1 MGHRKYAEL
10 QEAAKQCEKT
20 NSVRR
25 SGRSTTRS
33 RAVTDAIDD
42 ELQSRKR
49 AVADAID
56 DWLPDSDC
64 DSDSDMDSNS
74 DVGICYAT
82 ERRAAVVPPVK
93 GSTMGYVGVYWKPR
107 HHKWTAVYKP
117 AKATPVVHLGS
128 YATDQLAARARYDHI
143 RDKGLEQ
150 FNEMDAPDPATDL
163 MVPRER
169 MRCFVGE
176 DVAAAQAAIDAARA
190 DLFSASLR
198 NSVVDDVE
206 AARHGG
212 LMVWSQ
218 DGKRVIVLD
227 PVAFVEAA
235 CKSRFGHNRWE
246 IFEGQ
251 LRAYGFDCVARDGDT
266 EVARLGWPRA
276 LEFKHSSFCR
286 DGGLLEAKKCR
297 RLYVGSLRTAT
308 GAARLRYVLET
319 CELPEGFEVT
329 KENALAILDM
339 FREKNGGSLT
349 FKLDDTK
356 VRLKVNLSGG
366 LGVYEE
372 KRKRAAA
379 TPAPSSPKRRQVLPV
394 DAPQN
399 QEALSDVLQKGT
411 LPGVA
416 SLDGKGASLT
426 SAAAVSQ
433 IRLAAD
439 AIHAASTLDMVATRY
454 NTARDISANPPVA
467 AKLGALPGDIE
478 GDLTG
483 ILGQRDEINMILKK
497 HTRDFENA
505 RYMLPV
511 GEASSLIKVW
521 SGHDVHTNLP
531 AMVSLVS
538 LDAATRVR
546 LYRGTNDVS
555 ESGFV
560 DVLPPDRDSIHN
572 VPLLNPEEA
581 RCFCQDLCGAEDLFK
596 AGPRDRDAK
605 DLINELRARLLFEH
619 LLEARLKQLKAF
631 LRPKKRKRKR
641 AGGVA
646 DAAASSK
653 RVRNGETALDPTTLK
668 GLGSKKVERLA
679 AVGIRT
685 VEQLARAD
693 ITDRAL
699 VEAVTRSRC
708 FNEGATTLI
717 NWKNEAIAFLE
728 RKFSGRGDGYISG
741 GLLLN
746 TARLAAL
753 REEYAREREQA
764 VAATV

>member
-93 GSTMGYVGVYWKPR
+93 GSTMGYAGVYSRGLNRGW
-107 HHKWTAVYKP
+107 HAYYKP
-117 AKATPVVHLGS
+117 AKEARRKYLGA

-251 LRAYGFDCVARDGDT
+251 LRAYGFDCVARDSDT

-619 LLEARLKQLKAF
+619 LLEARMAQLEAISV
-631 LRPKKRKRKR
+631 RPKMRKRK
-641 AGGVA
+641 GGYA
-646 DAAASSK
+646 AAAASSK

>member
-1 MGHRKYAEL
+1 MGHRKYAAL

-20 NSVRR
+20 DPVRR
-25 SGRSTTRS
+25 SGRSTKRS
-33 RAVTDAIDD
+33 QTVIDAIDDELQSCERAVTDAIDD
-42 ELQSRKR
+42 ELPSRKR
-49 AVADAID
+49 AVADATD
-56 DWLPDSDC
+56 DWLPSRKQGRPPC
-64 DSDSDMDSNS
+64 PA
-74 DVGICYAT
+74 AT

-93 GSTMGYVGVYWKPR
+93 GSTMGYVGVYWDRSTRVWK
-107 HHKWTAVYKP
+107 AEYKP
-117 AKATPVVHLGS
+117 AKKARKKYLGS

-150 FNEMDAPDPATDL
+150 FNTMDVLDTATDL

-169 MRCFVGE
+169 MLSFEVGE
-176 DVAAAQAAIDAARA
+176 DAAAAQRAVAAARA
-190 DLFSASLR
+190 SLFGASLR
-198 NSVVDDVE
+198 SSVVDDIKE
-206 AARHGG
+206 ARDGG
-212 LMVWSQ
+212 LMVWSK
-218 DGKRVIVLD
+218 DGQRVIVLD
-227 PVAFVEAA
+227 PVVFVEAA
-235 CKSRFGHNRWE
+235 CKSVFRHNRWE
-246 IFEGQ
+246 IVEGQ
-251 LRAYGFDCVARDGDT
+251 LRAYGFDCVARDSDT
-266 EVARLGWPRA
+266 EVARLGWQHA
-276 LEFKHSSFCR
+276 LEFKHPSFCR

-297 RLYVGSLRTAT
+297 PSSRTAT

-319 CELPEGFEVT
+319 CGLPERFEVT
-329 KENALAILDM
+329 NENARAIRDM

-356 VRLKVNLSGG
+356 VRLKVNLRGS
-366 LGVYEE
+366 LEFFEV

-379 TPAPSSPKRRQVLPV
+379 TPAPSSPKRRRVLPV
-394 DAPQN
+394 DAPQM

-439 AIHAASTLDMVATRY
+439 AVDAASTLDMVATRY
-454 NTARDISANPPVA
+454 NTARDISASPPVA
-467 AKLGALPGDIE
+467 AKLGALPGGIE

-505 RYMLPV
+505 RYMLRHD
-511 GEASSLIKVW
+511 EASSLIKVW

-555 ESGFV
+555 ESGYV

-619 LLEARLKQLKAF
+619 LLEARLKQLKAIV
-631 LRPKKRKRKR
+631 RPKKRKRK
-641 AGGVA
+641 GGYA
-646 DAAASSK
+646 AAAASLK
-653 RVRNGETALDPTTLK
+653 RVRKELLDGETPLDPTTLK
-668 GLGSKKVERLA
+668 GLGPMKVERLA

-685 VEQLARAD
+685 VEQLARVD
-693 ITDRAL
+693 ITDRAF

-708 FNEGATTLI
+708 FDVGATTLI
-717 NWKNEAIAFLE
+717 NWKGRAIAFLE
-728 RKFSGRGDGYISG
+728 RKFSGRG

-764 VAATV
+764 AATV

>member
-1 MGHRKYAEL
+1 MGHRKYAAL

-25 SGRSTTRS
+25 SGRSIKRS
-33 RAVTDAIDD
+33 QAVTDAIDD
-42 ELQSRKR
+42 ELQSGER
-49 AVADAID
+49 AKEYERQTRA
-56 DWLPDSDC
+56 
-64 DSDSDMDSNS
+64 
-74 DVGICYAT
+74 
-82 ERRAAVVPPVK
+82 ERRAAEVPPVEV
-93 GSTMGYVGVYWKPR
+93 STMGYAGVYWNRKR
-107 HHKWTAVYKP
+107 LWNAFYKP
-117 AKATPVVHLGS
+117 AKGARPKFLGS
-128 YATDQLAARARYDHI
+128 YATDQLAARARYDYI
-143 RDKGLEQ
+143 RDKKLEH

-163 MVPRER
+163 MVPREK
-169 MRCFVGE
+169 MRIMYFGE
-176 DVAAAQAAIDAARA
+176 DAAAARA
-190 DLFSASLR
+190 AIAAARASLFGASLR
-198 NSVVDDVE
+198 SSVVDDVKE
-206 AARHGG
+206 ARDGG
-212 LMVWSQ
+212 LLVWSK

-227 PVAFVEAA
+227 PVIFVEVA
-235 CKSRFGHNRWE
+235 CQSGFGHNRLE

-251 LRAYGFDCVARDGDT
+251 LRAYGFDCVARDSDT
-266 EVARLGWPRA
+266 EVAGLGWPRA

-286 DGGLLEAKKCR
+286 DGGLLEAKKCDSKGR
-297 RLYVGSLRTAT
+297 RSAIGE
-308 GAARLRYVLET
+308 ARLRYVLET

-329 KENALAILDM
+329 KENARAILDM
-339 FREKNGGSLT
+339 FRERNGGSMT
-349 FKLDDTK
+349 FILDHNKVVLAIHPTTK
-356 VRLKVNLSGG
+356 MPVFYS
-366 LGVYEE
+366 
-372 KRKRAAA
+372 RKRAVA
-379 TPAPSSPKRRQVLPV
+379 TPAPSSPKKRRLLPV
-394 DAPQN
+394 DAPQM

-454 NTARDISANPPVA
+454 NTARDISASPPVA

-531 AMVSLVS
+531 AMASLVS

-572 VPLLNPEEA
+572 VPLLNLEEA
-581 RCFCQDLCGAEDLFK
+581 QRFCRDLCGAEDLFK
-596 AGPRDRDAK
+596 AGVRDGDAK

-619 LLEARLKQLKAF
+619 LLEARMAQLEAIVR
-631 LRPKKRKRKR
+631 LEKRKRK
-641 AGGVA
+641 GGYA
-646 DAAASSK
+646 AAAASSK
-653 RVRNGETALDPTTLK
+653 RVRKELLDGETPLDRAKLRY
-668 GLGSKKVERLA
+668 LGSKKVERLA

-685 VEQLARAD
+685 VEHLACVD
-693 ITDRAL
+693 ITDRAF
-699 VEAVTRSRC
+699 VEAVTTCKS
-708 FNEGATTLI
+708 FSVAATTLLG
-717 NWKNEAIAFLE
+717 WKTEAIAFLE
-728 RKFSGRGDGYISG
+728 RKFSGEGVQRVADTSEG
-741 GLLLN
+741 
-746 TARLAAL
+746 
-753 REEYAREREQA
+753 
-764 VAATV
+764 VAATA

>member
-93 GSTMGYVGVYWKPR
+93 GSTMGYAGVYSRGLNRGW
-107 HHKWTAVYKP
+107 HAYYKP
-117 AKATPVVHLGS
+117 AKEARRKYLGA

-276 LEFKHSSFCR
+276 LRVNYNFVRRTSS
-286 DGGLLEAKKCR
+286 
-297 RLYVGSLRTAT
+297 
-308 GAARLRYVLET
+308 
-319 CELPEGFEVT
+319 
-329 KENALAILDM
+329 
-339 FREKNGGSLT
+339 
-349 FKLDDTK
+349 
-356 VRLKVNLSGG
+356 
-366 LGVYEE
+366 
-372 KRKRAAA
+372 
-379 TPAPSSPKRRQVLPV
+379 
-394 DAPQN
+394 
-399 QEALSDVLQKGT
+399 
-411 LPGVA
+411 
-416 SLDGKGASLT
+416 
-426 SAAAVSQ
+426 
-433 IRLAAD
+433 
-439 AIHAASTLDMVATRY
+439 
-454 NTARDISANPPVA
+454 
-467 AKLGALPGDIE
+467 
-478 GDLTG
+478 
-483 ILGQRDEINMILKK
+483 RDEASHLQAGTSCHEYRI
-497 HTRDFENA
+497 A
-505 RYMLPV
+505 R
-511 GEASSLIKVW
+511 
-521 SGHDVHTNLP
+521 
-531 AMVSLVS
+531 
-538 LDAATRVR
+538 
-546 LYRGTNDVS
+546 
-555 ESGFV
+555 
-560 DVLPPDRDSIHN
+560 SI
-572 VPLLNPEEA
+572 
-581 RCFCQDLCGAEDLFK
+581 
-596 AGPRDRDAK
+596 
-605 DLINELRARLLFEH
+605 
-619 LLEARLKQLKAF
+619 
-631 LRPKKRKRKR
+631 
-641 AGGVA
+641 
-646 DAAASSK
+646 
-653 RVRNGETALDPTTLK
+653 TM
-668 GLGSKKVERLA
+668 
-679 AVGIRT
+679 
-685 VEQLARAD
+685 
-693 ITDRAL
+693 
-699 VEAVTRSRC
+699 
-708 FNEGATTLI
+708 
-717 NWKNEAIAFLE
+717 
-728 RKFSGRGDGYISG
+728 
-741 GLLLN
+741 
-746 TARLAAL
+746 
-753 REEYAREREQA
+753 
-764 VAATV
+764 

>member
-1 MGHRKYAEL
+1 MGHRKYAAL

-20 NSVRR
+20 DSVKR
-25 SGRSTTRS
+25 SGRSTKRS
-33 RAVTDAIDD
+33 QAVDDAIDDELQSCERAVTDAIDD
-42 ELQSRKR
+42 
-49 AVADAID
+49 
-56 DWLPDSDC
+56 WLPSSKQDRPPC
-64 DSDSDMDSNS
+64 PTPAE
-74 DVGICYAT
+74 C
-82 ERRAAVVPPVK
+82 RAAAVPPVE
-93 GSTMGYVGVYWKPR
+93 GSTKVYVGVYWQKDR
-107 HHKWTAVYKP
+107 GCWGAWFKP
-117 AKATPVVHLGS
+117 AKEARRKYLGS

-190 DLFSASLR
+190 SLFGDSLR
-198 NSVVDDVE
+198 SCVVDDVKE
-206 AARHGG
+206 AHGG

-227 PVAFVEAA
+227 PVVFVEFA

-251 LRAYGFDCVARDGDT
+251 LRAYGFDCVARDSDT

-297 RLYVGSLRTAT
+297 FLYNKLLRTAT

-329 KENALAILDM
+329 KENARAIVDM
-339 FREKNGGSLT
+339 FREKNGGSTT
-349 FKLDDTK
+349 FKLDDTE
-356 VRLKVNLSGG
+356 VRVQVSRG
-366 LGVYEE
+366 LAFAEL

-379 TPAPSSPKRRQVLPV
+379 TPAPSSPKRRRVQPV
-394 DAPQN
+394 DAPQK
-399 QEALSDVLQKGT
+399 QEALSDVLQQST

-439 AIHAASTLDMVATRY
+439 AVNAASTLDMVATRY
-454 NTARDISANPPVA
+454 NTARDISARPPVA
-467 AKLGALPGDIE
+467 AKLGALPGGIE
-478 GDLTG
+478 DDQTA
-483 ILGQRDEINMILKK
+483 ILGQHDEIIKLLNRHK
-497 HTRDFENA
+497 RDFENA
-505 RYMLPV
+505 QHMLPAD
-511 GEASSLIKVW
+511 EASSLIKVW

-531 AMVSLVS
+531 AMASLVS

-546 LYRGTNDVS
+546 LYRATNGVS
-555 ESGFV
+555 ESGYV
-560 DVLPPDRDSIHN
+560 DVLPPDRDTIHN

-581 RCFCQDLCGAEDLFK
+581 RRFCQDLCSADDLFK
-596 AGPRDRDAK
+596 AGSRDGDAK
-605 DLINELRARLLFEH
+605 DLINELRARLLFKH
-619 LLEARLKQLKAF
+619 LLEARMAQLKAIV
-631 LRPKKRKRKR
+631 RSKKRKRK
-641 AGGVA
+641 GGYA
-646 DAAASSK
+646 AAAASLK
-653 RVRNGETALDPTTLK
+653 RVRKELLDGETPLDRAKLRY
-668 GLGSKKVERLA
+668 LGSKKVERLA

-685 VEQLARAD
+685 VEHLARAD

-699 VEAVTRSRC
+699 VEAVTTCKQFSV
-708 FNEGATTLI
+708 GATTLLG
-717 NWKNEAIAFLE
+717 WKTEAIAFLE
-728 RKFSGRGDGYISG
+728 RKFSREGRPADAPRG

-746 TARLAAL
+746 TARPQSPRAA
-753 REEYAREREQA
+753 RG
-764 VAATV
+764 